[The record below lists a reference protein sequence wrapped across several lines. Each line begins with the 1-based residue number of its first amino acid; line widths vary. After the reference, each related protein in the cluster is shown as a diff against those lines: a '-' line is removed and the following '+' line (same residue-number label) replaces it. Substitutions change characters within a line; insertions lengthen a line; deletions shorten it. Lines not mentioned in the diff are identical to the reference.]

1 MSKVHLVLLVTTVM
15 GLSVG
20 QILFKL
26 AALRM
31 QSVQS
36 LAEQWLLNP
45 FLLAALVVYGLAT
58 AFWVALLRELP
69 LQVAYPFVA
78 LAFFFVPLLDHL
90 LLDAPIRWQTLMGAM
105 VISLGVWIAVGW
117 K

>member
-1 MSKVHLVLLVTTVM
+1 MSKLHLILILTTVV

-31 QSVQS
+31 QLVHS
-36 LAEQWLLNP
+36 LAEQWMLNP

-58 AFWVALLRELP
+58 AFWVALLREVP

-78 LAFFFVPLLDHL
+78 LAFFFVPVLDYFF
-90 LLDAPIRWQTLMGAM
+90 LDAPLRWQTLTGAV
-105 VISLGVWIAVGW
+105 VISLGVWIAVGL